1 MTILKALYIDLKVR
15 SGIACTEPD
24 YMFLDIVIKK
34 GMAFMYIK
42 SISDVISLYCSG
54 IGICFSSSFP
64 FEGT

>member
-1 MTILKALYIDLKVR
+1 
-15 SGIACTEPD
+15 
-24 YMFLDIVIKK
+24 MFLDIVIKK

-54 IGICFSSSFP
+54 MGIGFSCSFL